1 MLMCL
6 SRTIGCIDEI
16 GYIQYFGGTLGMK
29 KDSTTGALSIEKH
42 HLAAQLMKYPE
53 FQDPEMPHFKVLE
66 HYTTAL
72 LKL

>member
-1 MLMCL
+1 
-6 SRTIGCIDEI
+6 
-16 GYIQYFGGTLGMK
+16 MK

-72 LKL
+72 IKL